1 MPENNAPTVDS
12 VEENAAVDSVAN
24 VDQNP
29 PAGGSDS
36 KTFTADEVDAKIK
49 ARIDKQNAKHAE
61 EMESL
66 KKRLEELEQVNAQA
80 EAERDALKHKQDLAD
95 WAEAAAREHGV
106 PAPLLRGNSAEE
118 FMEHAEAIKAAL
130 SVAPVVRDSGEQRTP
145 PKSNKAIFNEFM
157 NNAFN

>member
-1 MPENNAPTVDS
+1 MPENNATAVDS
-12 VEENAAVDSVAN
+12 VEANAAVDSVAN

-80 EAERDALKHKQDLAD
+80 EAERDALKHKQDLAE

-106 PAPLLRGNSAEE
+106 PAPLLRGQTAEE

-130 SVAPVVRDSGEQRTP
+130 SVAPVVRDSGEQRNP
-145 PKSNKAIFNEFM
+145 PKSNKAIFNDFM